1 MNPEKRGVPYF
12 LIGVA
17 GRDSK
22 HVGFF
27 SKNFSPVP
35 LTGLHPVLK
44 MVLIIRV
51 EGLDTTRKIQGVNT
65 CLRNSISN
73 MLCYM

>member
-1 MNPEKRGVPYF
+1 MTLDKWGVPYF

-22 HVGFF
+22 HVGLI
-27 SKNFSPVP
+27 SKNFGPVP

-44 MVLIIRV
+44 MVLVIGV
-51 EGLDTTRKIQGVNT
+51 EGLDRTVKT
-65 CLRNSISN
+65 
-73 MLCYM
+73 

>member
-1 MNPEKRGVPYF
+1 MSPDKWGAPYF

-17 GRDSK
+17 RRDSK
-22 HVGFF
+22 HVGLI

-44 MVLIIRV
+44 MVLVIRV
-51 EGLDTTRKIQGVNT
+51 KGLNT
-65 CLRNSISN
+65 Q
-73 MLCYM
+73 

>member
-1 MNPEKRGVPYF
+1 MPYF

-17 GRDSK
+17 RRDSK
-22 HVGFF
+22 HAGFI

-35 LTGLHPVLK
+35 LTEFHTVLK

-51 EGLDTTRKIQGVNT
+51 EGLDTTKTPNINYAQY
-65 CLRNSISN
+65 ISTVCRH
-73 MLCYM
+73 MTG

>member
-1 MNPEKRGVPYF
+1 MSPDKRGVPYF

-17 GRDSK
+17 GRDRE
-22 HVGFF
+22 HVGLF

-35 LTGLHPVLK
+35 LTGLHPILK

-51 EGLDTTRKIQGVNT
+51 EGLDTGKRKQQKDTGNM
-65 CLRNSISN
+65 SIHG
-73 MLCYM
+73 